1 MSLMTV
7 VGYLDSPH
15 DDEGRRWFQDQLRTI
30 NEVLVDHGFGA
41 HTEPEQLL
49 PIASAQ
55 PWTEIGSSSLHA
67 LRRVAAYRALDGN
80 YVATPFPD
88 TARAADDPA
97 VAKIGARTD
106 LHLLCHSDAEGF
118 YVPIDFPEVL
128 IDERIAGAYLG
139 SSVRLAHEL
148 VLVAPALE
156 IELDR
161 DGTLTP
167 QEAQRLYALT
177 EKEDGL
183 FRELTGWLDL
193 YEAAR
198 LSLAQK
204 SAIVFL

>member
-1 MSLMTV
+1 M
-7 VGYLDSPH
+7 
-15 DDEGRRWFQDQLRTI
+15 
-30 NEVLVDHGFGA
+30 
-41 HTEPEQLL
+41 
-49 PIASAQ
+49 
-55 PWTEIGSSSLHA
+55 
-67 LRRVAAYRALDGN
+67 
-80 YVATPFPD
+80 
-88 TARAADDPA
+88 
-97 VAKIGARTD
+97 
-106 LHLLCHSDAEGF
+106 LCHSDAEGF

>member
-7 VGYLDSPH
+7 VGYLDTP
-15 DDEGRRWFQDQLRTI
+15 DDDKGRRWFQDQLKTI
-30 NEVLVDHGFGA
+30 NEVLVDHGFSA
-41 HTEPEQLL
+41 HTEPEHLQ
-49 PIASAQ
+49 PISSAQ
-55 PWTEIGSSSLHA
+55 PWSEIGYSSLHA
-67 LRRVAAYRALDGN
+67 LRRVAAYRALDRH
-80 YVATPFPD
+80 YVATPFPES
-88 TARAADDPA
+88 ARAADDPA
-97 VAKIGARTD
+97 IAKVGAQTD
-106 LHLLCHSDAEGF
+106 SHLLCHSDAEGF
-118 YVPIDFPEVL
+118 YVPIDFPKVL

-161 DGTLTP
+161 DGRLTP

-177 EKEDGL
+177 EREDGL

-198 LSLAQK
+198 LSIAQK